1 MAHGFSAPYS
11 ATGRSAIVPAPPW
24 HYAGWILS
32 IEYELEASAAADFL
46 PSGFGQPTGAAAVH
60 FADWQSTSDGSEL
73 LDPIY
78 AQYREAFVVV
88 EAERDGALVNFCP
101 FIYVDQDISLMRG
114 WLQGLPKKSGSV
126 WLTRSLPLDHPAAA
140 PLVAGTRLGGSL
152 AVKDRRLA
160 EAALT
165 LTGRSAPRLGLLKQP
180 TYGLLGLPTLLGE
193 AATPADPRLVRF
205 TADPV
210 VHGAYHDAEATLAFF
225 ASPRDELAD
234 LAPRRVTAASAGYV
248 GLTISRVTDPT

>member
-11 ATGRSAIVPAPPW
+11 ATGRSSIVPAPPW

-46 PSGFGQPTGAAAVH
+46 PSGFGQSTGRAAVH

-78 AQYREAFVVV
+78 AQYREAFVVL
-88 EAERDGALVNFCP
+88 EAERDGTLVNFCP

-126 WLTRSLPLDHPAAA
+126 WVTRSLPLDHPAAA
-140 PLVAGTRLGGSL
+140 PLVAGTRLGASL

-160 EAALT
+160 EASFT
-165 LTGRSAPRLGLLKQP
+165 LTGRPAPRLGLLKQP
-180 TYGLLGLPTLLGE
+180 TFGLLGLPSILGE

-205 TADPV
+205 TADPI
-210 VHGAYHDAEATLAFF
+210 VHGAYHDAQATLAFF

-234 LAPRRVTAASAGYV
+234 LAPRRVTSASAGYV
-248 GLTISRVTDPT
+248 GLTISRVSPT

>member
-46 PSGFGQPTGAAAVH
+46 PSGFGQPTGGAAVH

-140 PLVAGTRLGGSL
+140 PLVAGTRLGASL

-180 TYGLLGLPTLLGE
+180 TYGLLGLPSILGQT
-193 AATPADPRLVRF
+193 ATPVRPRLVRF
-205 TADPV
+205 TADPI
-210 VHGAYHDAEATLAFF
+210 VHGAYHDAQATLAFF
-225 ASPRDELAD
+225 AGPRDELAD
-234 LAPRRVTAASAGYV
+234 LAPRRVAAASAGYV
-248 GLTISRVTDPT
+248 GLTISRVSPT

>member
-11 ATGRSAIVPAPPW
+11 ATGRSSIVPAPPW

-32 IEYELEASAAADFL
+32 IEYELEATAAAAFL
-46 PSGFGQPTGAAAVH
+46 PTGFGQPTGRAAAH

-78 AQYREAFVVV
+78 SQYREMFVVL
-88 EAERDGALVNFCP
+88 EAEREGALVNFCP
-101 FIYVDQDISLMRG
+101 FIYVDQDISLIRG

-140 PLVAGTRLGGSL
+140 PLIAGTRLGASL

-160 EAALT
+160 EATLT
-165 LTGRSAPRLGLLKQP
+165 LTGRDAPRLGLLKQP
-180 TYGLLGLPTLLGE
+180 TFGLLGLPSLLGE
-193 AATPADPRLVRF
+193 TATPARPRLVRF
-205 TADPV
+205 TADPIF
-210 VHGAYHDAEATLAFF
+210 HGAYHDAEATLGFYP
-225 ASPRDELAD
+225 SPRDELSN
-234 LAPRRVTAASAGYV
+234 LAPRRVTAASAGYA
-248 GLTISRVTDPT
+248 GLTIRRVTAAG

>member
-1 MAHGFSAPYS
+1 MAYGFSAPYS
-11 ATGRSAIVPAPPW
+11 ATGRSSIVPAPPW

-32 IEYELEASAAADFL
+32 IEYELEALAAAAFL
-46 PSGFGQPTGAAAVH
+46 PTGFGRPTGRAAVH

-78 AQYREAFVVV
+78 SQYREMFVVL
-88 EAERDGALVNFCP
+88 EAEREGVFVYFCP

-126 WLTRSLPLDHPAAA
+126 WVTRSLPLEHPAAA
-140 PLVAGTRLGGSL
+140 PLVGGTRLGASL

-160 EAALT
+160 EASFT
-165 LTGRSAPRLGLLKQP
+165 LTGRPAPRLGLLKQP
-180 TYGLLGLPTLLGE
+180 TFGLLGLPSILGE
-193 AATPADPRLVRF
+193 TATPVRPRLVRF
-205 TADPV
+205 TADPI
-210 VHGAYHDAEATLAFF
+210 VHGAYYDAEATLAFF

-248 GLTISRVTDPT
+248 GLTISRVSPT